1 LENIMA
7 ASSQSRSGRKFW
19 LLGAGIVLVVALYT
33 GGWFYAAS
41 TLKSTVLTA
50 IGPGNKAG
58 VSGECTDI
66 DFRGFPFRIGLFCS
80 KVDVDDNVNGVSAS
94 FGALR
99 SAAQV
104 YAPGHIVWELDSPA
118 EIRTAHGLS
127 VNAEW
132 TNLQSSLVTKLK
144 GIDHSSTIIDG
155 LKATAVSSA
164 TGQTI
169 NFDAAHTELHLR
181 QNGADLDGAISLTDA
196 QTVIKDWP
204 QVLPKLSTSA
214 DVTLQGKAGMI
225 DGSDEKGLYG
235 ASGELRKAVA
245 DIGDGKVMTLS
256 GPFSFDEEGYLT
268 AQFKLQIEDVNAW
281 RDSIKQ
287 GFPDIAKTVDTAAK
301 LLKAMAGGGGT
312 VSVDLVV
319 QRGNA
324 TVSGFIPLGQ
334 IPPI

>member
-7 ASSQSRSGRKFW
+7 ASSQSRSSKKFW
-19 LLGAGIVLVVALYT
+19 LLGGGIVLVIALYT
-33 GGWFYAAS
+33 GAWFYAAS
-41 TLKSTVLTA
+41 ELKNTVLKA
-50 IGPGNKAG
+50 ITPGNTAG
-58 VSGECTDI
+58 VTGECANI
-66 DFRGFPFRIGLFCS
+66 DFRGYPFRIGLYCS
-80 KVDVDDNVNGVSAS
+80 KVDVDDNVNGVSAT
-94 FGALR
+94 FGELR

-127 VNAEW
+127 INAEW
-132 TNLQSSLVTKLK
+132 TNLQSSLVTKFK
-144 GIDHSSTIIDG
+144 GVDRSSSVIDG
-155 LKATAVSSA
+155 LKATAISSV

-169 NFDAAHTELHLR
+169 NFDAAHAEIHLR
-181 QNGADLDGAISLTDA
+181 QNGPDLDGAISVMGSN
-196 QTVIKDWP
+196 TVIKDWP
-204 QVLPKLSTSA
+204 QVFPKLTASA
-214 DVTLQGKAGMI
+214 DLTLAGKAGMI
-225 DGSDEKGLYG
+225 DGSDSQGLYG

-256 GPFSFDEEGYLT
+256 GPFSFDEEGYLSG
-268 AQFKLQIEDVNAW
+268 QFKLEIENLGPW

-287 GFPDIAKTVDTAAK
+287 TFPEVAKTVDTAAK
-301 LLKAMAGGGGT
+301 LLKALAGGGNK

-324 TVSGFIPLGQ
+324 TVSGFIPLGS

>member
-1 LENIMA
+1 MA
-7 ASSQSRSGRKFW
+7 ASSQSRSGKKFW
-19 LLGAGIVLVVALYT
+19 LLGTGIVLVIALYT
-33 GGWFYAAS
+33 AGWFYAAS
-41 TLKSTVLTA
+41 TLKNTVLST
-50 IGPGNKAG
+50 IGPGNSGG
-58 VSGECTDI
+58 VSGECSDI
-66 DFRGFPFRIGLFCS
+66 DFRGYPFRIGLFCS
-80 KVDVDDNVNGVSAS
+80 KVDVDDNNNGVSAT

-118 EIRTAHGLS
+118 EIRTARGLS

-132 TNLQSSLVTKLK
+132 ANMQSSLVTKFK
-144 GIDHSSTIIDG
+144 GVDRSSTVIDG

-169 NFDAAHTELHLR
+169 TFDAGRTELHLR
-181 QNGADLDGAISLTDA
+181 QNGPDLDGAVSLIDA

-204 QVLPKLSTSA
+204 QVLPKLSASA
-214 DVTLQGKAGMI
+214 DLTLAGKAGMI
-225 DGSDEKGLYG
+225 DGRDAKGLYG

-245 DIGDGKVMTLS
+245 DIGGGKVMTLS
-256 GPFSFDEEGYLT
+256 GPFSFDEEGYLS

-287 GFPDIAKTVDTAAK
+287 SFPDIAKTVETAAK

>member
-1 LENIMA
+1 MS

-19 LLGAGIVLVVALYT
+19 WLGAGIVLVIALYT
-33 GGWFYAAS
+33 GAWFYAAS
-41 TLKSTVLTA
+41 TLKNTVLTA
-50 IGPGNKAG
+50 IGPGNTAG
-58 VSGECTDI
+58 VSGQCADI
-66 DFRGFPFRIGLFCS
+66 DFRGFPFRIGLYCA

-127 VNAEW
+127 INAEW
-132 TNLQSSLVTKLK
+132 ANLQSSLTTKLK
-144 GIDHSSTIIDG
+144 GIDRSSTIIDG
-155 LKATAVSSA
+155 LKSTTVSSA

-169 NFDAAHTELHLR
+169 TFDAAHTELHLR
-181 QNGADLDGAISLTDA
+181 QNGADLDGAISMTDA
-196 QTVIKDWP
+196 QAVIKDWP
-204 QVLPKLSTSA
+204 QVFPKLSTSA
-214 DVTLQGKAGMI
+214 DVTLAGKAGMI
-225 DGSDEKGLYG
+225 DGSDRKGLYG
-235 ASGELRKAVA
+235 ASGELRKLVA
-245 DIGDGKVMTLS
+245 DIGDGKVMTVS
-256 GPFSFDEEGYLT
+256 GPFSFDDEGYLT
-268 AQFKLQIEDVNAW
+268 GQFKLQIEDLSAW

-287 GFPDIAKTVDTAAK
+287 TFPDIAKTVDTAAK
-301 LLKAMAGGGGT
+301 LLKALAGGGST